1 MSKYLIDWKIFVV
14 QRLPYV
20 LRKPLHLAWLNSLV
34 APFVT
39 LHNGFLNAIA
49 TYRIKAKITPQV
61 RILRGAL
68 NDAFDSVE
76 RRITIVDGGQDA
88 YLFIYN
94 VVESKPLYLPKYI
107 TGASAASFMVKI
119 PIDIVGQIDV
129 IYSFV
134 KTYKLAGVKFKIVTL

>member
-1 MSKYLIDWKIFVV
+1 
-14 QRLPYV
+14 V
-20 LRKPLHLAWLNSLV
+20 LRKSLHLAWLNSLV

-39 LHNGFLNAIA
+39 LHNGFLSAID

-68 NDAFDSVE
+68 NDAFDGVE
-76 RRITIVDGGQDA
+76 RRIKIVDGSQDA

-94 VVESKPLYLPKYI
+94 ANESKPLYLPKYI
-107 TGASAASFMVKI
+107 TGAAAASFTVII
-119 PIDIVGQIDV
+119 PLDLAGIVDV

-134 KTYKLAGVKFKIVTL
+134 KTYKLAGVKFKIVVQ